1 MRNQIALILTLIL
14 FCVSQVDAFAQ
25 NRQAE
30 RLDSLKTEAMAC
42 FERNEIVRALS
53 LQKEALEIIVYQ
65 GKKCS
70 PEYAEALRDYSL
82 FTFENGQ
89 ILEAI
94 DYIEEATAVFDSL
107 YSVHN
112 LESAL
117 SRLDLASYHSA
128 ISHYDKALEVGKNAL
143 ATLEGLDSVP
153 QDNYAVAVAKVSRF
167 YEDAGDHEQS
177 LVLAIKALTL
187 VETVFGHKSDR
198 YAQMLDQLSYIYYE
212 RGDLQNAIENCK
224 EACEIFSEIP
234 DSPFYVNAINDLAAY
249 YCDSGD
255 VQQSITL
262 GQLACSLAK
271 EVYGENTIFYINTV
285 NNLARYYAAVNDL
298 DNAIEKSE
306 TALTICNKL
315 GLTSNISY
323 ARSLGHLANFYS
335 QKGDFLTAINY
346 SEESKPIFKTIFGDN
361 TPGYVNCLRDLSRYY
376 YHSGDYLN
384 AIEYVES
391 TNQMIQDIV
400 LRAFS
405 YMPSHER
412 FLYWNWYKDWFYYEI
427 PNFCLRIRT
436 AQIAKIAYNSV
447 LFSKGILLNTDVE
460 ERRIIQENDGETSIF
475 LYGELQNARKELDM
489 LPAGNPEAII
499 KRDSLTQV
507 IVDLSDQLSKKSHLF
522 NSFISKQSVN
532 WVDVRNSLKKGEVAI
547 EFVKVDME
555 DDCSYIAL
563 ILKKNYERPHIIDL
577 FSESQLRLIKE
588 QSYYRTNQLYNLVWQ
603 PLEKE
608 LKKVK
613 NVYFSP
619 DGCMHSIGI
628 ENLLMPSG
636 KLISEKYSLYRL
648 SSTRELV
655 FRQDRPFDKQAAL
668 FGGLDYNYNP
678 QQPFIEGTEDNNQD
692 ELSVDLYR
700 SISKQ
705 GEFGPLPATAKEVNE
720 ISQLLIR
727 KSILSFVYMNQLG
740 TESAFKDLSGNDM
753 NIIHLATHGEY
764 IPLSSHDNDDFLNKI
779 IYERSISYEDL
790 ALTRSFIVLTSGNL
804 VARPDYVKGSQP
816 EDGILTS
823 QEVSQLDFSKVNLV
837 VLSACKTANGDI
849 TEDGVMGLQ
858 RGFKKAGANS
868 IIMSLWEVE
877 DAPTQYLMT
886 RFYYYYIDGQPTNIA
901 FNKAKNDLRNK
912 YGTSGTRPY
921 WASFIILDALN

>member
-25 NRQAE
+25 NKQAE

-42 FERNEIVRALS
+42 FERNEIIHALT
-53 LQKEALEIIVYQ
+53 LQKEALDIIVQQ

-94 DYIEEATAVFDSL
+94 GFIDEATVVFDSL
-107 YSVHN
+107 YTANN

-128 ISHYDKALEVGKNAL
+128 ISHYDTALELGKSAL
-143 ATLEGLDSVP
+143 ETLEGLDSVP
-153 QDNYAVAVAKVSRF
+153 QDNYAIAVAKVSRF
-167 YEDAGDHEQS
+167 YEDIGDHEQS
-177 LVLAIKALTL
+177 LLLAIKALTL
-187 VETVFGHKSDR
+187 VETVYGRKSDR
-198 YAQMLDQLSYIYYE
+198 YAQMLDQISFIYYE
-212 RGDLQNAIENCK
+212 RGDLQKAIDHCK
-224 EACEIFSEIP
+224 EACEIFSDIP
-234 DSPFYVNAINDLAAY
+234 DSPFYVNALNDLAAY
-249 YCDSGD
+249 YCDSRD
-255 VQQSITL
+255 AQQSIIL
-262 GQLACSLAK
+262 GQQACSLAK

-285 NNLARYYAAVNDL
+285 NNLARYYAAVNDI

-335 QKGDFLTAINY
+335 QRGDFLKAITY
-346 SEESKPIFKTIFGDN
+346 AEESKPIFKTIFGDN

-376 YHSGDYLN
+376 YHSGNYIRAL
-384 AIEYVES
+384 EYVDS

-427 PNFCLRIRT
+427 PNFCLTIRT
-436 AQIAKIAYNSV
+436 DQMAKISYNSV

-460 ERRIIQENDGETSIF
+460 ERRIIQENDGETSIL
-475 LYGELQNARKELDM
+475 LYGELQNARKQLDM
-489 LPAGNPEAII
+489 LSAGNPDAKF
-499 KRDSLTQV
+499 KRDSLSQV
-507 IVDLSDQLSKKSHLF
+507 IVDLSDELSKKSHLY

-532 WVDVRNSLKKGEVAI
+532 WEDVRNSLKKGEVAI
-547 EFVKVDME
+547 EFVKVDKE
-555 DDCSYIAL
+555 NDCSYIAL
-563 ILKKNYERPHIIDL
+563 TLKKNYECPHVIDL
-577 FSESQLRLIKE
+577 FSESQLRRIKE
-588 QSYYRTNQLYNLVWQ
+588 QSYYRTDQLYNLIWL

-608 LKKVK
+608 LKKSK

-628 ENLLMPSG
+628 ENLLTPSG
-636 KLISEKYSLYRL
+636 KVISEKYSLYRL

-655 FRQDRPFDKQAAL
+655 FSQNRPFDKQAAL

-678 QQPFIEGTEDNNQD
+678 QQPFIEGTEDKSQD
-692 ELSVDLYR
+692 ALSADLYR

-705 GEFGPLPATAKEVNE
+705 GEFGPLPATAKEVDE
-720 ISQLLIR
+720 ISHLLIR
-727 KSILSFVYMNQLG
+727 KSILSLVYMNQLG
-740 TESAFKDLSGNDM
+740 TESAFKHLSGNDM

-764 IPLSSHDNDDFLNKI
+764 IPLSSHDNDDLLSKI
-779 IYERSISYEDL
+779 TYERSISYVDL
-790 ALTRSFIVLTSGNL
+790 ALTR
-804 VARPDYVKGSQP
+804 
-816 EDGILTS
+816 
-823 QEVSQLDFSKVNLV
+823 
-837 VLSACKTANGDI
+837 
-849 TEDGVMGLQ
+849 
-858 RGFKKAGANS
+858 
-868 IIMSLWEVE
+868 
-877 DAPTQYLMT
+877 
-886 RFYYYYIDGQPTNIA
+886 
-901 FNKAKNDLRNK
+901 
-912 YGTSGTRPY
+912 
-921 WASFIILDALN
+921 